1 MPTTAPCAGAHA
13 LSCRFVALSALFS
26 RYSAD
31 FTADAPARVTPGRS
45 RLTYPGPRRFH
56 PLGFGDVAVLK
67 GRVIL
72 VDVADASRTVMARR
86 LSAQGYTVEAAGDP
100 LHAADLALSSPP
112 SAVLADFW
120 MPGMSGIQLCRL
132 LRTEP
137 ATADVPVLL
146 RGDDDDPRH
155 RFWAERAGAF
165 GYVRK
170 GRMGELVRM
179 LARAVVTSKAT
190 DDGFFIQLGGGAID
204 IRERVARYLDAA
216 LFESVIAAEVR
227 ALFASG
233 SLDRLFDLFC
243 QFLAQVISYR
253 WVALVTHTPPRFA
266 LHHHPQNAEQA
277 EREARAALGIAA
289 DVPVLCVVDEDPSS
303 DVTGPATLVA
313 PVPFGMTMLG
323 QLALAPSVTCE
334 RDTEQLVL
342 LVARELGGP
351 VRIAGLM
358 DEQERLATIDS
369 LTSLRNRRAFFE
381 FARAELARCQRHD
394 LSLSLILLDLDH
406 FKSINDTHGHGAGD
420 QVLAALGGLLAR
432 TLRVHDVAARWGGEE
447 FVMALTST
455 ATEGAVIVA
464 ERVRNAVMDLRI
476 EYAGVVLAVT
486 ASQGVAAYVPGEAI
500 EVLIDRAD
508 RAMYRAKIEGRNRVV
523 VAESAAPD
531 EGHNGASTAR
541 EAEAA
546 SLAAMAQ

>member
-1 MPTTAPCAGAHA
+1 
-13 LSCRFVALSALFS
+13 
-26 RYSAD
+26 
-31 FTADAPARVTPGRS
+31 
-45 RLTYPGPRRFH
+45 
-56 PLGFGDVAVLK
+56 VLK

-86 LSAQGYTVEAAGDP
+86 LSAQGYTVEAASDP
-100 LHAADLALSSPP
+100 LHAADLALSAPP

-120 MPGMSGIQLCRL
+120 MPGISGIQLCRL

-179 LARAVVTSKAT
+179 LARAVATSKAT
-190 DDGFFIQLGGGAID
+190 DDGFFIQLGGGAMD

-233 SLDRLFDLFC
+233 SLDQLFDLFC

-253 WVALVTHTPPRFA
+253 WVALATHTPPRFA
-266 LHHHPQNAEQA
+266 LHHHPHNAEQA
-277 EREARAALGIAA
+277 EREARAALGVAA

-303 DVTGPATLVA
+303 DPSGPAPLVA

-323 QLALAPSVTCE
+323 RLALAPSASCE

-369 LTSLRNRRAFFE
+369 LTSLRNRRAFFD
-381 FARAELARCQRHD
+381 FARAELARCQRYE
-394 LSLSLILLDLDH
+394 LAFSLILLDLDH
-406 FKSINDTHGHGAGD
+406 FKAINDTHGHGAGD
-420 QVLAALGGLLAR
+420 QVLAALGGLLSH

-447 FVMALTST
+447 FVMALPST
-455 ATEGAVIVA
+455 GAEGAVIVA
-464 ERVRNAVMDLRI
+464 ERVRSAIMNLKI
-476 EYAGVVLAVT
+476 EYAGVVLEVT
-486 ASQGVAAYVPGEAI
+486 ASQGVAAHIPGEPI

-508 RAMYRAKIEGRNRVV
+508 RAMYRAKVDGRNRVV
-523 VAESAAPD
+523 VAESAGPR
-531 EGHNGASTAR
+531 EGHTGVSTVR

-546 SLAAMAQ
+546 SLVALPQ

>member
-1 MPTTAPCAGAHA
+1 M
-13 LSCRFVALSALFS
+13 
-26 RYSAD
+26 
-31 FTADAPARVTPGRS
+31 
-45 RLTYPGPRRFH
+45 
-56 PLGFGDVAVLK
+56 LK

-86 LSAQGYTVEAAGDP
+86 LSAQGYTVEAAADP
-100 LHAADLALSSPP
+100 LQAADLALSAPP

-165 GYVRK
+165 GFVRK

-179 LARAVVTSKAT
+179 LARAVATSKAT

-253 WVALVTHTPPRFA
+253 WVALATHTPPRFA
-266 LHHHPQNAEQA
+266 LHHHPENAEQA

-289 DVPVLCVVDEDPSS
+289 DVPVLCVVDEDPSGEVS
-303 DVTGPATLVA
+303 GPAPLVA

-323 QLALAPSVTCE
+323 RLALAPSVKCE
-334 RDTEQLVL
+334 RDTEQLVQ

-381 FARAELARCQRHD
+381 FARAELARCQRYD
-394 LSLSLILLDLDH
+394 VSFSLILLDLDH
-406 FKSINDTHGHGAGD
+406 FKAINDTHGHGAGD
-420 QVLAALGGLLAR
+420 QVLAALGGLLSH
-432 TLRVHDVAARWGGEE
+432 TLRAHDVAARWGGEE
-447 FVMALTST
+447 FVMALIST
-455 ATEGAVIVA
+455 GAEGAVIVA
-464 ERVRNAVMDLRI
+464 ERVRSAIMELKI
-476 EYAGVVLAVT
+476 EYAGVVLKVT
-486 ASQGVAAYVPGEAI
+486 ASQGVAAYVSGEPI

-508 RAMYRAKIEGRNRVV
+508 RAMYRAKVDGRNRVV
-523 VAESAAPD
+523 VAESAATH
-531 EGHNGASTAR
+531 EGHNGVATAP
-541 EAEAA
+541 EAEIV
-546 SLAAMAQ
+546 SSETEH